1 MSDLISLTCRS
12 CRAKTQVPKDL
23 ERFACAS
30 CGSEHI
36 VKRSGGIVSL
46 SLVAGSIDVDKSGV
60 DKITAELDLVRLKRD
75 INRLKIH
82 LENLQKGGFGWEV
95 YILILITGLLL
106 TIAGSLLT
114 IAGIIF
120 PISSTMTP
128 IFYIPG
134 IPLLIFGIIGIIRVR
149 AAGESEK
156 ERILEIIRKIKT
168 KEEELKVKQNLFNNQ

>member
-1 MSDLISLTCRS
+1 MSDLITLTCRS

-75 INRLKIH
+75 INRLKIN

-95 YILILITGLLL
+95 YVFLLIT
-106 TIAGSLLT
+106 GSLLT
-114 IAGIIF
+114 IAGIT
-120 PISSTMTP
+120 SSTSSTMSWMTP
-128 IFYIPG
+128 IFYISG
-134 IPLLIFGIIGIIRVR
+134 IPLLIFGIIGIIRAR
-149 AAGESEK
+149 ASAESEK
-156 ERILEIIRKIKT
+156 ERILEIIRKIETTEK
-168 KEEELKVKQNLFNNQ
+168 ELKDKQNLFNNQ

>member
-1 MSDLISLTCRS
+1 MSDLINLS
-12 CRAKTQVPKDL
+12 CPSCLAKSQVTKEL

-30 CGSEHI
+30 CGSEHVI
-36 VKRSGGIVSL
+36 KRSGGIVSL
-46 SLVAGSIDVDKSGV
+46 SPVVGAIKEVKHGF
-60 DKITAELDLVRLKRD
+60 DKIAAELVIIRLKKD
-75 INRLKIH
+75 LIDLNND

-95 YILILITGLLL
+95 YILFLIIGLLL

-128 IFYIPG
+128 IFYISG
-134 IPLLIFGIIGIIRVR
+134 IPLLIFGIIGIIKVR

-156 ERILEIIRKIKT
+156 ERILEIIRKIEI
-168 KEEELKVKQNLFNNQ
+168 KEKELKDKQNLFNNQ